1 MIEEKEKEFESMVL
15 WVTNID
21 MSLNSIIKA
30 KETYFKN
37 DSLNNKA
44 FYNIKYERVIAS
56 FMSLL
61 DS

>member
-1 MIEEKEKEFESMVL
+1 MIEEKEKEFENMVL

-21 MSLNSIIKA
+21 MRLNSIIKA

-44 FYNIKYERVIAS
+44 FYNIKFERVIAS

>member
-21 MSLNSIIKA
+21 MRLNSIIKA

-44 FYNIKYERVIAS
+44 FYNIKFERVIAS

>member
-21 MSLNSIIKA
+21 MRLNSIIKA

>member
-21 MSLNSIIKA
+21 MRLNSIIKA

-37 DSLNNKA
+37 DSLNNTA

>member
-1 MIEEKEKEFESMVL
+1 MIQEKEKEFESMVL

-21 MSLNSIIKA
+21 MRLNSIIKA

>member
-21 MSLNSIIKA
+21 MRLNSIIKA

-56 FMSLL
+56 FISLL

>member
-21 MSLNSIIKA
+21 MRLNSIIKA

-44 FYNIKYERVIAS
+44 FFNIKYERIIAA

>member
-1 MIEEKEKEFESMVL
+1 MIEEKEKEFEGMVL

-21 MSLNSIIKA
+21 MRLSSIINA

-37 DSLNNKA
+37 DSLNIKA
-44 FYNIKYERVIAS
+44 FYNIKFERVIAS
-56 FMSLL
+56 FMCIL